1 MTSLKKNFNITGI
14 AIFLIT
20 FVVFFVS
27 AERVGSLWD
36 CGEFVLGAYKLQVVH
51 PPGAPIFLLIGRMFT
66 WVATVVSDNPS
77 DIAFAVNLMSG
88 ISTSLA
94 AVFAGWITMMFG
106 KIGMVGRDG
115 TTDEGQNIALS
126 LGGLATGLATAFASS
141 IWFSAVE
148 GEVYAMSTM
157 FTAMTYW
164 AAVKWYYMP
173 NGKDADR
180 WLVLSLFS
188 AGLSIGVHLLSL
200 LTFPAIALLYYFKKY
215 ENHNLLG
222 GLLALFYGVLAIG
235 FVQKVIIVLIPT
247 LWMNLD
253 VFMVNGLGMP
263 VHSGLIPLLVVLI
276 LIFGSVLYTASKNTN
291 TNIIITGIILFI
303 TSLLI
308 FGFVLKTLLSLLIF
322 GGFMYAFKN
331 KNMVYGIQLFTTA
344 ILLVTIAFSTIGT
357 VVIRA
362 NADTPVNMNVPS
374 DATRL
379 LPYLNREQYGERALL
394 KGPHYNAK
402 PIKVDREDRLGLVD
416 GKYEVV
422 DEKFTYVYDDKD
434 KILFP
439 RMGHT
444 EASRPQLHGMWRRQ
458 IMGDD
463 SGKPG
468 MAYNLKFMMKY
479 QISWMYWRY
488 FMWNFVGKQNGE
500 QGYYPWDVRDGHW
513 QSGITAFDERK
524 LYNMSELPD
533 TMKENKASNK
543 YYFLPLIFGL
553 LGLLWHFSRSRKEF
567 LSLLIMFL
575 LTGIGI
581 IIYSNQP
588 PNEPRER
595 DYIFAGSFMAF
606 CMWIGMGVFAL
617 YDVFRERTKM
627 KGIAPAI
634 IAGAIVLTAPIIMGF
649 QNFDDHSRG
658 DIEASRDYAA
668 NFLNSVEKNAILFTY
683 GDNDTYPL
691 WYAQEVEGIRTDVR
705 VVNLSLIAVDWYIN
719 KLRNRVNESAPIK
732 LTIPADA
739 IRGKLRNQVFFFDPR
754 NQSDNILDNPTPVER
769 ALEFIA
775 SPNNEQKGQTIL
787 NTKSLFIP
795 INESRYRSSGLQKN
809 IDSIDLVGRID
820 INYGPSTSYIT
831 KDDLAVLDII
841 GSNFYDRPIYFA
853 TTCKNEKLQG
863 LNDYMQLEGL
873 ALRLVPIKT
882 RSDQSLA
889 IYGSGRADLDA
900 IYDNVMNKWAWGNFD
915 KKDLFVDK
923 NYMAE
928 VQAMKM
934 AILRASA
941 LMTQNG
947 DTKRAA
953 DLAKKYFEGFPHMNF
968 AYDAGVVPFLNVLVR
983 GREFEEAKKHIRI
996 LAEESRQYMNF
1007 FASLDEEEL
1016 ESFRQDMGFY
1026 SRGIEDVL
1034 NLSKEVEDPA
1044 FAKEISD
1051 LVGIYSVSAI
1061 RD

>member
-1 MTSLKKNFNITGI
+1 MTTLKKNFTTTGI

-20 FVVFFVS
+20 FIIFFMS

-36 CGEFVLGAYKLQVVH
+36 CGEFILGAYKLQVVH
-51 PPGAPIFLLIGRMFT
+51 PPGAPLFLLIGRMFT
-66 WVATVVSDNPS
+66 WVATVLSDNPS

-88 ISTSLA
+88 IATSLT

-106 KIGMVGRDG
+106 KMSMVGMHG
-115 TTDEGQNIALS
+115 KTEKGQNVVLS
-126 LGGLATGLATAFASS
+126 LGGLSAGLATAFASS

-164 AAVKWYYMP
+164 AAVKWYYLP
-173 NGKDADR
+173 NGKSADR
-180 WLVLSLFS
+180 WLVMSIFA

-215 ENHNLLG
+215 KKHTLLG
-222 GLLALFYGVLAIG
+222 GLLALTTGVFAIG

-247 LWMNLD
+247 LWMKMD
-253 VFMVNGLGMP
+253 IFMVNSMGMP
-263 VHSGLIPLLVVLI
+263 VHSGLIPTILI
-276 LIFGSVLYTASKNTN
+276 LAS
-291 TNIIITGIILFI
+291 IAYLILR
-303 TSLLI
+303 
-308 FGFVLKTLLSLLIF
+308 
-322 GGFMYAFKN
+322 YAHAKSHY
-331 KNMVYGIQLFTTA
+331 MMQLFTVS

-402 PIKVDREDRLGLVD
+402 PIKVDSEDRMGLV
-416 GKYEVV
+416 GNKYEVV
-422 DEKFTYVYDDKD
+422 DEKYSYVYANKD

-439 RMGHT
+439 RIGHT
-444 EASRPQLHGMWRRQ
+444 ESSRPQLHRLWRSQ
-458 IMGDD
+458 IMNEN

-468 MAYNLKFMMKY
+468 MGYNINFMMKY

-488 FMWNFVGKQNGE
+488 FMWNFVGRQNGD

-513 QSGITAFDERK
+513 QSGIKAFDSAK

-533 TMKENKASNK
+533 TMKDNKASNK

-553 LGLLWHFSRSRKEF
+553 LGLFWHYSKSRKEF
-567 LSLLIMFL
+567 LSLVIMFL
-575 LTGIGI
+575 LTGLGI

-595 DYIFAGSFMAF
+595 DYIFAGSFMVF

-617 YDVFRERTKM
+617 YDLLKEKANMSGVT
-627 KGIAPAI
+627 PAAV
-634 IAGAIVLTAPIIMGF
+634 AGAIVLMAPIIMCF
-649 QNFDDHSRG
+649 QNFDDHSRA
-658 DIEASRDYAA
+658 DIQASRDYAA
-668 NFLNSVEKNAILFTY
+668 NFLNSVEENAILFTY

-719 KLRNRVNESAPIK
+719 KLRKKVNDSPPIK
-732 LTIPADA
+732 LSIPADA
-739 IRGKLRNQVFFFDPR
+739 IRGKLRNQVRLVDP
-754 NQSDNILDNPTPVER
+754 NNPNDAVLNNPMPLLR
-769 ALEFIA
+769 ALHIIGN
-775 SPNNEQKGQTIL
+775 PQNNQEGLTIL
-787 NTKSLFIP
+787 NTKSVFIP
-795 INESRYRSSGLQKN
+795 VNESKYRSSGIQKN
-809 IDSIDLVGRID
+809 IDSIKLADKIPIKLGR
-820 INYGPSTSYIT
+820 SSSYIL
-831 KDDLAVLDII
+831 KDELAVLDII

-853 TTCKNEKLQG
+853 TTCKNEKLLG

-873 ALRLVPIKT
+873 ALRLVPIQS

-889 IYGSGRADLDA
+889 IYGSGRADVDA
-900 IYDNVMNKWAWGNFD
+900 IYENVMNEWSWGNFD
-915 KKDLFVDK
+915 QKDLFVDK
-923 NYMAE
+923 NYMAA
-928 VQAMKM
+928 VQSMKF
-934 AILRASA
+934 AILRAAAILS
-941 LMTQNG
+941 QIG
-947 DTKRAA
+947 DVKRGA

-968 AYDAGVVPFLNVLVR
+968 AYDSGISPFINILIR
-983 GREFEEAKKHIRI
+983 GGEMEEAKKHIRL
-996 LAEESRQYMNF
+996 LAEESIQFMKF
-1007 FASLDEEEL
+1007 FESLDEQEL
-1016 ESFRQDMGFY
+1016 ESFRLDVESY

-1034 NLSKEVEDPA
+1034 SLSKQVEDQN
-1044 FAKEISD
+1044 FANEMKD
-1051 LVGIYSVSAI
+1051 LIGMYSVSSV